1 MLNMK
6 EIKIM
11 LTAGSKM
18 NKIGE
23 VVVIKFGENFM
34 KNKISWT
41 TCLKCEYV
49 IEYKR
54 HIKFEKSF

>member
-23 VVVIKFGENFM
+23 VVVIINGENFM
-34 KNKISWT
+34 KNKIS
-41 TCLKCEYV
+41 
-49 IEYKR
+49 
-54 HIKFEKSF
+54 